1 MKVNVSGLSGR
12 ALNYAV
18 AVVEWGE
25 PTEISRNGAFETT
38 TFWWDHEGVRSH
50 LIRTKDISSI
60 GENFSPSSN
69 WAHGG
74 RLVEKYCMSI
84 DYMRSDENF
93 VSCCAGNEVVS
104 HDWACDENPLTAI
117 CRAVVLFKI
126 GDEIDIPDELIEVE

>member
-1 MKVNVSGLSGR
+1 MKVKVSDLSGR

-38 TFWWDHEGVRSH
+38 IFWWDHDGIQSH
-50 LIRTKDISSI
+50 LIRTKDISFI

-74 RLVEKYCMSI
+74 PLFEKSSPEIRAPSVACSEFSACVYSTKICAMAGPSI
-84 DYMRSDENF
+84 LIAF
-93 VSCCAGNEVVS
+93 
-104 HDWACDENPLTAI
+104 
-117 CRAVVLFKI
+117 CRAYVGSNF
-126 GDEIDIPDELIEVE
+126 GDEVEIPDELIEVG